1 MFNVKLTFTKTL
13 YVAISFSVSLVILQA
28 INKTLFNFLQ
38 KPYLYIKNDERVN
51 SENMWQVMLRDE
63 KNKNLALRKQLI
75 LNNECRKVLNSMS
88 SSYQYITTGA
98 SIFFS
103 KGSNKFIIATTNSS
117 NVKLNDVAIN
127 KNDYIIGRI
136 VDVLSD
142 GMLKIQQIED
152 DKAYIPSVIL
162 EHSLSGYVNGYNDAE
177 CSVVFETDE
186 TFDLSKI
193 NDGDIVVTSGFDNF
207 IPYGMNVGRIKKY
220 KGKLCIDRDID
231 RYTNIFKIVRAK
243 PHI

>member
-1 MFNVKLTFTKTL
+1 MLNVKLTFTKIL
-13 YVAISFSVSLVILQA
+13 YISISFFASLVILQA
-28 INKTLFNFLQ
+28 VNKTFFNFLQ
-38 KPYLYIKNDERVN
+38 KPYLYIKNNKRVN
-51 SENMWQVMLRDE
+51 SENMWQVVLQDE
-63 KNKNLALRKQLI
+63 KNKNLSLRKQLI
-75 LNNECRKVLNSMS
+75 LNNECKKVLNSMS

-103 KGSNKFIIATTNSS
+103 KGNNKFIIATTGGG
-117 NVKLNDVAIN
+117 NVKLNDIAMN
-127 KNDYIIGRI
+127 KNDYIIGRVI
-136 VDVLSD
+136 DVLGD
-142 GMLKIQQIED
+142 GVLKIQQIED

-162 EHSLSGYVNGYNDAE
+162 GHSLSGYVNGYNDAE

-193 NDGDIVVTSGFDNF
+193 NDGDIVLTSGIDNF
-207 IPYGMNVGRIKKY
+207 IPYGMNIGRIKKY
-220 KGKLCIDRDID
+220 KGKLCISRDID